1 MKMIHTYC
9 IGKAHEL
16 IVKEIYSKGYERIT
30 TKGEKTLEIDGS
42 CIVIDNPFTEP
53 MVSDKAAFGRMFAER
68 YADQILHGT
77 KADFDYTYHDLMFD
91 YEYYKPCNNSYF
103 CEENYEVCSFDQVA
117 YVIGELRE
125 HPTSRQAVMSLWNPP
140 EHFDMENCPCLNH
153 VQCVI
158 INGKLCM
165 NVTFRSND
173 MCAAFGQNAFGLVHL
188 QKYIADALGLPVG
201 RYQHISL
208 IPHIYITRDKDDIER
223 LVGVD

>member
-1 MKMIHTYC
+1 MKLIHTYC
-9 IGKAHEL
+9 IGRAHEL
-16 IVKEIYSKGYERIT
+16 IVKEIYNKGYERIT

-53 MVSDKAAFGRMFAER
+53 MISERAPFGKLFAEQ
-68 YADQILHGT
+68 YAEQILHGT

-91 YEYYKPCNNSYF
+91 YMYGDEDCYDFVYSHFN
-103 CEENYEVCSFDQVA
+103 QVA
-117 YVIGELRE
+117 YVINELRD

-140 EHFDMENCPCLNH
+140 KHFDMENCPCLNH

-158 INGKLCM
+158 IDGKLCM

-188 QKYIADALGLPVG
+188 QKYIADSLGLPVG
-201 RYQHISL
+201 RYQHVSL
-208 IPHIYITRDKDDIER
+208 IPHIYITRDKNDIER

>member
-1 MKMIHTYC
+1 MIHTYC

-42 CIVIDNPFTEP
+42 CIVIDKPFTEP
-53 MVSDKAAFGRMFAER
+53 MVSERAPFGKLFAEQ

-77 KADFDYTYHDLMFD
+77 KADFDYTYHDLLFN
-91 YEYYKPCNNSYF
+91 YEYGDSDFYDYVIEHFN
-103 CEENYEVCSFDQVA
+103 QVA
-117 YVIGELRE
+117 YVIDELKQR
-125 HPTSRQAVMSLWNPP
+125 PTSRQAIMSLWNPP
-140 EHFDMENCPCLNH
+140 VHFDMENCPCLNH

-158 INGKLCM
+158 IDGKLCM

-208 IPHIYITRDKDDIER
+208 IPHIYIIRDKNDIER

>member
-1 MKMIHTYC
+1 MKLIHTYC
-9 IGKAHEL
+9 IGRAHEL

-53 MVSDKAAFGRMFAER
+53 MVSEKAAFGRMFAEQ

-77 KADFDYTYHDLMFD
+77 KADFDYTYHNLLFR
-91 YEYYKPCNNSYF
+91 YEYDLNGLACNIFN
-103 CEENYEVCSFDQVA
+103 QVK
-117 YVIGELRE
+117 YVIDKLKQY
-125 HPTSRQAVMSLWNPP
+125 PTSRQAVMSLWNPP
-140 EHFDMENCPCLNH
+140 LHSDMENCPCLNH

-158 INGKLCM
+158 IDGKLCM

-188 QKYIADALGLPVG
+188 QKYIAESLGLPIG

-208 IPHIYITRDKDDIER
+208 IPHIYITRDKNDIER
-223 LVGVD
+223 LIGVD

>member
-1 MKMIHTYC
+1 MKLIHTYC
-9 IGKAHEL
+9 IGHAHEL
-16 IVKEIYSKGYERIT
+16 IVKEIYNKGYERIT

-53 MVSDKAAFGRMFAER
+53 MVSERAPFGKLFAEQ
-68 YADQILHGT
+68 YADQILNGT

-91 YEYYKPCNNSYF
+91 YEYGETIFSYDN
-103 CEENYEVCSFDQVA
+103 CINYFNQVA
-117 YVIGELRE
+117 YVIDELKD

-140 EHFDMENCPCLNH
+140 LHFDMENCPCLNH

-158 INGKLCM
+158 IDGKLCM

-201 RYQHISL
+201 RYQHVSL
-208 IPHIYITRDKDDIER
+208 IPHIYITRDKNDIER

>member
-1 MKMIHTYC
+1 MKLIHTYC
-9 IGKAHEL
+9 IGRAHEL
-16 IVKEIYSKGYERIT
+16 IVSEIYNKGYERIT

-53 MVSDKAAFGRMFAER
+53 MVSDKAAFGRMFAEQ

-77 KADFDYTYHDLMFD
+77 KADFDYTYHDLLFN
-91 YEYYKPCNNSYF
+91 YEYGDSDFYDYVIEHFN
-103 CEENYEVCSFDQVA
+103 QVA
-117 YVIGELRE
+117 YVIDELKQR
-125 HPTSRQAVMSLWNPP
+125 PTSRQAVMSLWNPP
-140 EHFDMENCPCLNH
+140 VHFDMENCPCLNH

-158 INGKLCM
+158 IDGKLCM

-208 IPHIYITRDKDDIER
+208 IPHIYIIRDKNDIER
-223 LVGVD
+223 LIGVD

>member
-1 MKMIHTYC
+1 MIHTYC

-30 TKGEKTLEIDGS
+30 TKGEKTLEIDSS

-53 MVSDKAAFGRMFAER
+53 MVSDKAAFGRMFAEQ
-68 YADQILHGT
+68 YANQILYGT
-77 KADFDYTYHDLMFD
+77 NADFDYTYHNLLFR
-91 YEYYKPCNNSYF
+91 YEYDLNGPACNIFN
-103 CEENYEVCSFDQVA
+103 QVE
-117 YVIGELRE
+117 YVINELRE
-125 HPTSRQAVMSLWNPP
+125 HPPSRQAVMSLWNPP
-140 EHFDMENCPCLNH
+140 VHFDMENCPCLNH

-158 INGKLCM
+158 IDGKLCM

-208 IPHIYITRDKDDIER
+208 IPHIYITRDENDIER

>member
-1 MKMIHTYC
+1 MKLIHTYC
-9 IGKAHEL
+9 IGRAHEL
-16 IVKEIYSKGYERIT
+16 IVKEIYNKGYERIT

-42 CIVIDNPFTEP
+42 CIVIDNPLTEP
-53 MVSDKAAFGRMFAER
+53 MVSDKAAFGRMFAEQ
-68 YADQILHGT
+68 YADQIINGT

-91 YEYYKPCNNSYF
+91 YMYGDEDCYDFVYSHFN
-103 CEENYEVCSFDQVA
+103 QVA
-117 YVIGELRE
+117 YVINELRD

-158 INGKLCM
+158 IDGKLCM

-208 IPHIYITRDKDDIER
+208 IPHIYITRDENDIER

>member
-53 MVSDKAAFGRMFAER
+53 MVSDKAAFGRMFAEQ

-77 KADFDYTYHDLMFD
+77 KADFDYTYHNLLFD
-91 YEYYKPCNNSYF
+91 YEYINDSTDRVMDYDTFN
-103 CEENYEVCSFDQVA
+103 QVA
-117 YVIGELRE
+117 YVINELRE

-158 INGKLCM
+158 IDGKLCM

-208 IPHIYITRDKDDIER
+208 IPHIYITRDENDIER

>member
-1 MKMIHTYC
+1 
-9 IGKAHEL
+9 
-16 IVKEIYSKGYERIT
+16 
-30 TKGEKTLEIDGS
+30 
-42 CIVIDNPFTEP
+42 
-53 MVSDKAAFGRMFAER
+53 MFAEQ

-77 KADFDYTYHDLMFD
+77 KADFDYTYHNLLFR
-91 YEYYKPCNNSYF
+91 YEYNLNGPACNIFN
-103 CEENYEVCSFDQVA
+103 QVE
-117 YVIGELRE
+117 YVINELRE

-140 EHFDMENCPCLNH
+140 VHFDMENCPCLNH

-208 IPHIYITRDKDDIER
+208 IPHIYITRDENDIER

>member
-1 MKMIHTYC
+1 MKLIHTYC
-9 IGKAHEL
+9 IGRAHEL
-16 IVKEIYSKGYERIT
+16 IVKEIYNKGYERIT

-53 MVSDKAAFGRMFAER
+53 MISERAPFGKLFAEQ
-68 YADQILHGT
+68 YAEQILHGT

-91 YEYYKPCNNSYF
+91 YMYGDGDCYDFVYSHFN
-103 CEENYEVCSFDQVA
+103 QVA
-117 YVIGELRE
+117 YVINELRD

-158 INGKLCM
+158 IDGKLCI

-188 QKYIADALGLPVG
+188 QKYIADSLGLLVG
-201 RYQHISL
+201 RYQHVSL
-208 IPHIYITRDKDDIER
+208 IPHIYITRDKNDIER

>member
-1 MKMIHTYC
+1 MKLIHTYC
-9 IGKAHEL
+9 IGHAHEL
-16 IVKEIYSKGYERIT
+16 IVKEIYNKGYERIT

-53 MVSDKAAFGRMFAER
+53 MVSERAPFGKLFAEQ
-68 YADQILHGT
+68 YADQILNGT
-77 KADFDYTYHDLMFD
+77 KADFDYTYHNLLFR
-91 YEYYKPCNNSYF
+91 YEYDLNGPACNIFN
-103 CEENYEVCSFDQVA
+103 QVA
-117 YVIGELRE
+117 YVINELKD

-140 EHFDMENCPCLNH
+140 LHFDMENCPCLNH

-158 INGKLCM
+158 IDGKLCM

-188 QKYIADALGLPVG
+188 QKYIADSLGLPVG
-201 RYQHISL
+201 RYQHVSL
-208 IPHIYITRDKDDIER
+208 IPHIYITRDKNDIER

>member
-1 MKMIHTYC
+1 V
-9 IGKAHEL
+9 E
-16 IVKEIYSKGYERIT
+16 
-30 TKGEKTLEIDGS
+30 
-42 CIVIDNPFTEP
+42 
-53 MVSDKAAFGRMFAER
+53 
-68 YADQILHGT
+68 
-77 KADFDYTYHDLMFD
+77 
-91 YEYYKPCNNSYF
+91 
-103 CEENYEVCSFDQVA
+103 
-117 YVIGELRE
+117 YVINELRE

-140 EHFDMENCPCLNH
+140 VHFDMENCPCLNH

-188 QKYIADALGLPVG
+188 QKYIADVLGLPVG
-201 RYQHISL
+201 RYQHVSL